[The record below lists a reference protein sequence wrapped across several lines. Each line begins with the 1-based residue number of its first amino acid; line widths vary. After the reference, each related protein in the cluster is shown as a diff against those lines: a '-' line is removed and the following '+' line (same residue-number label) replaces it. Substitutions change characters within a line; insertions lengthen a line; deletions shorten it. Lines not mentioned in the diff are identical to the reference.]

1 MCEASRDY
9 AEMLKMSD
17 YIWTSVICLMLI
29 AYLLYSLLKPE
40 KF

>member
-1 MCEASRDY
+1 M
-9 AEMLKMSD
+9 MSD
-17 YIWTSVICLMLI
+17 YVWTSMICLVLI